1 MFALKNKRHFLNQY
15 MYIYS
20 FRFSLY
26 LKNLSAKDFII
37 IGLKFLEEEEGRNG
51 GGAVWGPVD
60 LFPRYG

>member
-1 MFALKNKRHFLNQY
+1 